1 MSSPKSWVCFVEND
15 PKIERP
21 ERIVLTVREAAELL
35 GVSPATAYR
44 MIKAGSIPSIRM
56 PGSRIFVPRRPFE
69 RQFGIDCKPDAAST
83 TT

>member
-1 MSSPKSWVCFVEND
+1 MSQ
-15 PKIERP
+15 
-21 ERIVLTVREAAELL
+21 ERIVFTPQEVAELL

-69 RQFGIDCKPDAAST
+69 RQFGIDCEPGAGLYDDLRRPT
-83 TT
+83 